1 MIAVDTNLL
10 VYAHRS
16 SMVEHAA
23 ALAALDRLALR
34 PEGWAVPWP
43 CVHEFVAVV
52 TRPVP
57 GLRATP
63 LGTALAAV
71 EAWLSHPGCR
81 VLAETPAHFDL
92 WRALVERAGVVGGA
106 VHDARIAAI
115 CLGHGVTEFWT
126 RDRDFSRYPDLRTRD
141 PLVPRLHEP
150 DGPACGPAFTAPG
163 GPPPAPGPTA
173 RAAGSPPIRAGT
185 ASGPSRSASGAA
197 PTRTRRSGE
206 S

>member
-34 PEGWAVPWP
+34 PEGRAVPWP
-43 CVHEFVAVV
+43 CVHEFVAVF

-81 VLAETPAHFDL
+81 VLGETPAHFDL

-106 VHDARIAAI
+106 VHDARIVAI
-115 CLGHGVTEFWT
+115 GLGQVVTEFRT
-126 RDRDFSRYPDLRTRD
+126 RDRDFSRYPDVRTRD

-150 DGPACGPAFTAPG
+150 DAPAYGPTVTAPG
-163 GPPPAPGPTA
+163 GSPPAPGPTV
-173 RAAGSPPIRAGT
+173 RAGGSRPT
-185 ASGPSRSASGAA
+185 RAVRASGPSRSASGAV
-197 PTRTRRSGE
+197 PTRTRRSGG